1 MEKVVISVLSAY
13 LGMGMF
19 FSFYIAPLL
28 FRMLERE
35 KAGSVVENIFPVYFA
50 IGIATVFISLF
61 ASFLASLGKK
71 VYLSLGVALI
81 LLLIL
86 EFYIVPVSH
95 NLKTTDYQA
104 FMRFHTYSV
113 IMNVVTMLLI
123 LFSIFLILKRR

>member
-13 LGMGMF
+13 L
-19 FSFYIAPLL
+19 
-28 FRMLERE
+28 
-35 KAGSVVENIFPVYFA
+35 VYFA